1 MSLYENDR
9 RRTPRHRTRLA
20 IRVLVLVT
28 KRIEDEMEESV
39 LTCNGY
45 THNISETG
53 LALVISSRSINETFL
68 DRSNCKMQVVLTL
81 PVGSVEITAVPVRFE
96 HVTGGET
103 GAGQDVPT
111 DDGFLIG
118 MHISEMSDEARARYV
133 EYIRELSRP

>member
-9 RRTPRHRTRLA
+9 RSNPRHLTQLA

-28 KRIEDEMEESV
+28 KRMDEDVESV

-53 LALVISSRSINETFL
+53 LALVISAKSINETFL
-68 DRSNCKMQVVLTL
+68 DEGNCTMQVVLTL
-81 PVGSVEITAVPVRFE
+81 PVGSVEITGVPVRYE
-96 HVTGGET
+96 HVVGGET
-103 GAGQDVPT
+103 DAGQDVPT
-111 DDGFLIG
+111 DDGFLVG
-118 MHISEMSDEARARYV
+118 MIITEMSDDTRARYV